1 MDSYTNDKYVD
12 FGAAAFKW
20 CCIVI
25 LALMC
30 AISLQGCNTVRGV
43 ASAVKGVAMDI
54 EAAADG
60 IQHQMAETNE

>member
-25 LALMC
+25 FALMC
-30 AISLQGCNTVRGV
+30 AISLQGCNTVRGLGQ
-43 ASAVKGVAMDI
+43 AVKGLGDDI
-54 EAAADG
+54 AAVADG
-60 IQHQMAETNE
+60 IQDQMAETNE

>member
-25 LALMC
+25 FALMC